1 MMAARRD
8 GAPVRVC
15 TQGEPL
21 ACCRPQL
28 HSLIV
33 STVAEQRARDALAL
47 FHDSVVGMAETG
59 AGEPE
64 ARLRSPIS
72 HLLIEVADVLG
83 VGQLALPDEARVEGG
98 SARADFAAYLNGALV
113 GHVELKAPGKGAEPT
128 RYTGHDARQ
137 WEILACLPNLI
148 YTDGEHWTLWQDGTR
163 IAEARSPGAVTDRDS
178 GYSEGDW
185 AHSWTR
191 LIESFLN
198 WEPQPPS
205 SPRALA
211 AVCARL
217 CRLLRAEVADS
228 LQRGDPHIAAVADDW
243 REMLFPEIDDEDFT
257 DAYAQVV
264 TFALLLARVEG
275 IPFEA
280 HDGGAESIEVVAAR
294 LRTTHSLMALAL
306 QALAASDPEAGTGS
320 ATATLMRV
328 LGSVEWAALAGG
340 SQQSAA
346 SASLYFYEEFLAAYD
361 PVRRRASGSY
371 YTPVGLVDFMV
382 GFTDNVL
389 RSRLGLELGL
399 ADDDVTVVDPA
410 TGTGTFLLRTL
421 DRAAKTVSEVEGSG
435 AVRDRLA
442 DMASRLVG
450 FEVQAGPYAVAQLR
464 LTQEFRERQ
473 VPLSSDETRVYLT
486 DTLADPKAQ
495 TRNFPTMLQPLARSR
510 QQADIVKNDTEVL
523 VCIGNPPYGI
533 NARGSGGWV
542 EQGSASEGLPL
553 LEAWRPGSDAGV
565 ERHTNQLLNL
575 FVYFWRWA
583 TWKVFENAGNPR
595 GRHGVVT
602 FVTTSAWL
610 SGDGFVAMRE
620 WLRRQASAIFV
631 VNLSPEGHRPRA
643 SSLVFEGVQ
652 HEVCV
657 VCAVREPGCDESR
670 PAPVRYRSVREGVRQ
685 QKFEQLSEFLS
696 EDAAGPLW
704 EECPSEWT
712 SPFRPAGAQDWLA
725 CPRLEDVFPWSSSG
739 VTGNRTW
746 PAWTDKSALRERW
759 DALVA
764 ESDLGRKAELFKETD
779 DRDINR
785 SVRDGLPGHA
795 HHDRPLADETGPCPE
810 PIPYGWRSLDRR
822 WIIPDKRVLDR
833 PRPPLWTAFG
843 DHQLHLTVPND
854 RFPDNGAAV
863 SFTELLPDLH
873 HYAGRGG
880 RAIPL
885 WRDGSGSTANVAAGL
900 LAVLSAATSLDLSPE
915 DLARY
920 VAALCAHDGYARHYR
935 VAAKLAEVRVPFARD
950 AELWRRAVM
959 LGEQVIKAHAPGW
972 RPTAASE
979 VCALA
984 NSDAAAADTDGPAA
998 GRALV
1003 GDAIQDPE
1011 NWTYDPASETLHVGA
1026 GTVHPVEPAILEYE
1040 VGGVAVVPAWL
1051 HDRVGTPGGRRGTDL
1066 DEIVGEW
1073 NATTTTALLLLLRSV
1088 STLVRLSAQQAALL
1102 SDVVDAPLVS
1112 VADLEAAGV
1121 LPIPKSS
1128 PQRKAPKAGRP
1139 TGGLV

>member
-1 MMAARRD
+1 M
-8 GAPVRVC
+8 
-15 TQGEPL
+15 
-21 ACCRPQL
+21 
-28 HSLIV
+28 
-33 STVAEQRARDALAL
+33 DALVR
-47 FHDSVVGMAETG
+47 FHEAVVDLAETG

-64 ARLRSPIS
+64 ARLRSPMS
-72 HLLIEVADVLG
+72 QLLVETADVLG
-83 VGQLALPDEARVEGG
+83 AGQLALPDEASVEGG
-98 SARADFAAYLNGALV
+98 SARADFAAYLDGALV

-137 WEILACLPNLI
+137 WETLACLPNLI
-148 YTDGEHWTLWQDGTR
+148 YTDGEHWTLWHDGTR
-163 IAEARSPGAVTDRDS
+163 VAEARSPGAVTERDS
-178 GYSEGDW
+178 GYGDGDW
-185 AHSWTR
+185 TQSWTR
-191 LIESFLN
+191 LIESFLS
-198 WEPQPPS
+198 WEPQAPT

-211 AVCARL
+211 GACARL

-228 LQRGDPHIAAVADDW
+228 LQRGDPRIAAVAGDW
-243 REMLFPEIDDEDFT
+243 REMLFPEIDDDDFT

-280 HDGGAESIEVVAAR
+280 RDGGTEAIEVVAAR

-306 QALAASDPEAGTGS
+306 QALAASDAEAGLGS

-328 LGSVEWAALAGG
+328 LGTVEWAALTGG

-346 SASLYFYEEFLAAYD
+346 SASLYFYEEFLAEYD

-382 GFTDNVL
+382 GLTDRVL
-389 RSRLGLELGL
+389 RDRLGLELGL

-421 DRAAKTVSEVEGSG
+421 DRAATTVSEKEGAG

-495 TRNFPTMLQPLARSR
+495 TRKFATMLQPLARSR

-523 VCIGNPPYGI
+523 VCIGNPPYRI
-533 NARGSGGWV
+533 NARGDGGWV
-542 EQGSASEGLPL
+542 EQGSASEGVPL
-553 LEAWRPGSDAGV
+553 LAAWKPAPDAGV
-565 ERHTNQLLNL
+565 GRHANQLLNL

-583 TWKVFENAGNPR
+583 TWKVFENAGSPH

-610 SGDGFVAMRE
+610 SGDGFVGMRE
-620 WLRRQASAIFV
+620 WLRRHASAILV
-631 VNLSPEGHRPRA
+631 VDLSPEGHRPRA

-657 VCAVREPGCDESR
+657 VCAVREPDCDESR
-670 PAPVRYRSVREGVRQ
+670 PAPVRYRSVREGARQ
-685 QKFEQLSEFLS
+685 QKFAELSQFLS
-696 EDAAGPLW
+696 EDTEGAGW
-704 EECPSEWT
+704 QECPSEWT
-712 SPFRPAGAQDWLA
+712 APFRPAGTQDWLA
-725 CPRLEDVFPWSSSG
+725 CPRVEDVFPWSSSG

-746 PAWTDKSALRERW
+746 PMWTDKSALRERW

-764 ESDLGRKAELFKETD
+764 ESDSQRKAELFKETD
-779 DRDINR
+779 DRGIAREISDR
-785 SVRDGLPGHA
+785 LPGHDHRLRA
-795 HHDRPLADETGPCPE
+795 LEDETDPCPE
-810 PIPYGWRSLDRR
+810 PIRYGWRSLDRR

-833 PRPPLWTAFG
+833 PRPPLWMACG

-854 RFPDNGAAV
+854 RFPDSGAAV

-885 WRDGSGSTANVAAGL
+885 WRDASGNAANVASGL
-900 LAVLSAATSLDLSPE
+900 LEVLRAHTSLDVSPE
-915 DLARY
+915 DIARY
-920 VAALCAHDGYARHYR
+920 VAAICAHDGYARHYR
-935 VAAKLAEVRVPFARD
+935 ASAMRPEVRVPLARD
-950 AELWRRAVM
+950 ADLWRRAVR
-959 LGEQVIKAHAPGW
+959 LGEQVIKAHAPEW
-972 RPTAASE
+972 QPTATSSISVASDDE
-979 VCALA
+979 TADA
-984 NSDAAAADTDGPAA
+984 DTGDAADR
-998 GRALV
+998 RALV
-1003 GDAIQDPE
+1003 GDPIQRPE
-1011 NWTYDPASETLHVGA
+1011 NWTYDSASETLHVGT
-1026 GTVHPVEPAILEYE
+1026 GTVHPVEQAVLAYE

-1051 HDRVGTPGGRRGTDL
+1051 ADRVGTPGGRRGTDL

-1073 NATTTTALLLLLRSV
+1073 NAATTTALLLLLRSV
-1088 STLVRLSAQQAALL
+1088 STLVRLSAQQEALL
-1102 SDVVDAPLVS
+1102 GDVVAAPLVT

-1121 LPIPKSS
+1121 LPIPKNS
-1128 PQRKAPKAGRP
+1128 PQRKPPKAGRP
-1139 TGGLV
+1139 AGGLV